1 MYMIEQMDLH
11 ARPSH
16 CHRGTIPKCMIG
28 MLEIA
33 QLGSI
38 RLASS
43 SEGPPVRMSG
53 SRARA
58 LRVDD
63 IWGGTVVSTA
73 ASRASSRSPPGSTM
87 QARQVDSLACER
99 RVTTLEGFPIKRA
112 NQQITRHAL

>member
-63 IWGGTVVSTA
+63 IWGGTVVSSA

-87 QARQVDSLACER
+87 QARQVCQVCQVCLC
-99 RVTTLEGFPIKRA
+99 TLRMSSGTSW
-112 NQQITRHAL
+112 NVSHN